1 MALSIHRSRLEDLD
15 SLLLLMHQMQ
25 LEDPWDRS
33 PEESTVRQNLL
44 ELLQNP
50 TFGIAFIARDENIPI
65 AYLIVCFDFSLEYRG
80 KGAWVD
86 ELFVEPAYRGKG
98 IASQLLDLAERASLD
113 HDAKSLHLEVTH
125 GNPAIE
131 LYRRRG
137 FVDHHRY
144 LMTKWLDPE

>member
-1 MALSIHRSRLEDLD
+1 MALSIHRSRLEDID
-15 SLLLLMHQMQ
+15 SLLLLMRQMQ

-33 PEESTVRQNLL
+33 PEESMVRQNLL
-44 ELLQNP
+44 EILQNP
-50 TFGIAFIARDENIPI
+50 TFGIAFIARDENTPI
-65 AYLIVCFDFSLEYRG
+65 AYLVICFDLSLEYHG

-113 HDAKSLHLEVTH
+113 HHAKSLHLEVTH

-137 FVDHHRY
+137 LVDHHRH